1 MPEIDFPEM
10 SEQIPLCKRTFPEQ
24 SFCMLS
30 ITAKLA
36 KDEKLS
42 KFYRDLS
49 IKMGF
54 RKAKRLDILL
64 KIAEEVESPNIYEW
78 AVKIMNNAVPR
89 S

>member
-1 MPEIDFPEM
+1 
-10 SEQIPLCKRTFPEQ
+10 
-24 SFCMLS
+24 
-30 ITAKLA
+30 
-36 KDEKLS
+36 
-42 KFYRDLS
+42 
-49 IKMGF
+49 MGF